1 MNIIISAIAAEG
13 IPAWIL
19 QQAIRATGLHGGAR
33 FTTAFAAL
41 GPGGMIGGL
50 VTLAAI
56 QAVTFLLSEATIGG
70 IYLSVVRELCRE
82 GMSFEDI
89 LGTIDGYPVSR
100 GLKDRLREEAALHV
114 QFAEA

>member
-13 IPAWIL
+13 IPTLVL

-41 GPGGMIGGL
+41 GPGGMVGGL

-56 QAVTFLLSEATIGG
+56 QAATFLLSEAAIEG
-70 IYLSVVRELCRE
+70 IYLRVVRELCQE
-82 GMSFEDI
+82 GIPFEDV
-89 LGTIDGYPVSR
+89 LGTIDSYPVSR
-100 GLKDRLREEAALHV
+100 GLKDRLREEAALRV
-114 QFAEA
+114 QLAEE